1 MNKRK
6 NTRQQAKPKQADI
19 QRSSDEKQ
27 RQRKLSLPLIPLPLF
42 IFVLTWI
49 WASWWMGDVGRIARE
64 RSFFTTDP
72 TVMHFLW
79 QQTFGTLWFAGRALL
94 TLFRWPWLGGAVV
107 AAILSIGSWL
117 IGYGLHL
124 RPRWQWASFL
134 PAAAWMSW
142 VAWSG
147 FELYFLHESGRHLG
161 ILILGFAMAVILA
174 MGNFL
179 FTRIRK
185 KPSTSPVASP
195 TGWKTAGVGLF
206 LTCALCAVPVTMTA
220 LRHPYLRPV
229 TRMEVQML
237 HQDWQG
243 MAETAR
249 QHATLSYRPLAA
261 YYAIALT
268 RTGRLADDLFLI
280 RLDYDSLY
288 LRGYDNTPN
297 NGTYYYQTDC
307 NYHAGLFRVA
317 EHNAM
322 ELLTMEGPS
331 LYALKHLSRLA
342 LLHGDYNLAR
352 KYLDIISLE
361 PFESAFVQKYEAMLP
376 PNPSDEL
383 VAADPE
389 FAAVRLTEPL
399 SDCFENQYQQPSFL
413 GYTAVLL
420 EGRSMQ
426 ALQLSLMANLYS
438 KRMPDF
444 LMRCEPLIGQT
455 LPNSIAEGIVTQV
468 PKEPMILKAFPNL
481 QMESQRFMFFLQN
494 IQTYLKDRPTYAR
507 QLFDEYKG
515 YYPYY
520 YFFGNL
526 KATHKREEKDNP
538 SKAGVN

>member
-6 NTRQQAKPKQADI
+6 NNYPQWGETG
-19 QRSSDEKQ
+19 
-27 RQRKLSLPLIPLPLF
+27 RKFLPLLF
-42 IFVLTWI
+42 FVITWI

-79 QQTFGTLWFAGRALL
+79 QQSFGILWIAGRALL

-107 AAILSIGSWL
+107 AAMLSVGSWL
-117 IGYGLHL
+117 LGYSLCL
-124 RPRWQWASFL
+124 RPRWQWISYL
-134 PAAAWMSW
+134 PAAVWMSW

-147 FELYFLHESGRHLG
+147 FELYFLHESGLHLG
-161 ILILGFAMAVILA
+161 ILILGFGVAAILSFIR
-174 MGNFL
+174 FL
-179 FTRIRK
+179 LMKTR
-185 KPSTSPVASP
+185 KPSAQPTPTASLSN
-195 TGWKTAGVGLF
+195 WKAAAGILLV
-206 LTCALCAVPVTMTA
+206 CAFCAVPFTITT

-268 RTGRLADDLFLI
+268 RTGRLADDLFKI

-288 LRGYDNTPN
+288 VRSYNNIPN
-297 NGTYYYQTDC
+297 NGTNYYQTDC

-322 ELLTMEGPS
+322 EMLTMEGPS
-331 LYALKHLSRLA
+331 LYSLKHLTRLA

-352 KYLDIISLE
+352 KYLDIIALA

-389 FAAVRLTEPL
+389 FAAVRMTEPI
-399 SDCFENQYQQPSFL
+399 SDCFENQFQQPSFL

-444 LMRCEPLIGQT
+444 LLRCEPLLGQT
-455 LPNSIAEGIVTQV
+455 LPTSIAEGIVTQV
-468 PKEPMILKAFPNL
+468 PKEPAILKAFPNL
-481 QMESQRFMFFLQN
+481 EMDAQRFMFFLQN
-494 IQTYLKDRPTYAR
+494 IQTYLKDRPGYAR

-526 KATHKREEKDNP
+526 KATHKRDDADIP